1 MIFEKTKAVAATT
14 ARFKTNLSSNYKQF
28 PAYGKQF
35 MKMRQEGKMPRR
47 RVMVTFD
54 WDLAQA
60 YPRIV
65 IADDT
70 PAEKLNFYYL
80 AGLPVQ
86 VVFRQKDAHRVS
98 AVTEAILKINP
109 SFLSSFAFDLADEG
123 KAFTLIKPYNR
134 AEIAEAA

>member
-1 MIFEKTKAVAATT
+1 MNSTKENAPAATR
-14 ARFKTNLSSNYKQF
+14 AASRINFDSNYKQF

-86 VVFRQKDAHRVS
+86 IVFRQKDAHRVS
-98 AVTEAILKINP
+98 AVTDAILKINP
-109 SFLSSFAFDLADEG
+109 SFLSTFAFDLADEG
-123 KAFTLIKPYNR
+123 KAFALIKPYTR
-134 AEIAEAA
+134 DEIAEAA